1 MDSVQ
6 EETFTVSATGII
18 VDNKHHHPLLL
29 RRRRHR
35 LTEEVLRQALASGE
49 KVLLEGKAKKRAKVT
64 SKEIAR
70 IRRVIIGI
78 LPYVEITN
86 LNRDAN
92 RATNVDSDMLRLTG
106 KKSKKSGAKGQLPYS
121 RSLTKQLGCVSQDTE
136 PPKKSI
142 HRSCVVSYLPFR
154 AWCPHCVKGLVGY
167 DGRLFCEH

>member
-6 EETFTVSATGII
+6 EETLTVSATGII

-106 KKSKKSGAKGQLPYS
+106 KKSKKSGAKGQLPY
-121 RSLTKQLGCVSQDTE
+121 
-136 PPKKSI
+136 
-142 HRSCVVSYLPFR
+142 
-154 AWCPHCVKGLVGY
+154 
-167 DGRLFCEH
+167 